1 MEECVTIFLIISIF
15 DIQIILNQWF
25 DAFTRICVAIVLIF
39 NDRLI
44 VDYDLK
50 YNGLNIHFKILRLKM
65 CKGFKFVRKY

>member
-65 CKGFKFVRKY
+65 CKGFKFVRK

>member
-1 MEECVTIFLIISIF
+1 MEECVPIFLIISIF
-15 DIQIILNQWF
+15 DKQIILNQWF
-25 DAFTRICVAIVLIF
+25 DVFTRICATIVLIF